1 MATTEEWPTDPAAL
15 SALDASSLNASA
27 LNASAR
33 ETSFQNASEPVSA
46 EPHYGAPPRERR
58 YYAEAMV
65 IYASLAL
72 AALFWGAFTV
82 AAGAGIMRSVLAP
95 VAGVPAGGPTPLWT
109 AFAVLVALVL
119 AGFAA
124 VLGYGEFRSR
134 QRSSVGLR

>member
-27 LNASAR
+27 QDASIQD
-33 ETSFQNASEPVSA
+33 TG

-65 IYASLAL
+65 IYVGLAL
-72 AALFWGAFTV
+72 AALFWGVFTV
-82 AAGAGIMRSVLAP
+82 AAGDGILRSVLTPAS
-95 VAGVPAGGPTPLWT
+95 GVPAGGPTPLWT
-109 AFAVLVALVL
+109 AFAVMVALVL

-124 VLGYGEFRSR
+124 ILGYGEFRSR